1 MLIILNFI
9 LTNMHP
15 EILTETQTNLLP
27 LVKQFSR
34 NFYLVGGTAIAF
46 HLGHRR
52 SIDFDL
58 FTDKKFE
65 NLAIRKKIR
74 KSRHFIDK
82 ILKDEL
88 DQFTLIIGGVS
99 LTFFRYPFEIE
110 HKVKFES
117 WIFLPNLLTLAAMK
131 AYALGRRP
139 KWKDYVDLY
148 FILKQYE
155 IGEIE
160 KRAKEVFGSEF
171 NGKLFRGQLAYFE
184 DINYSEK
191 VEFLTG
197 FEVSD
202 DKVKKVL
209 IEASLTR

>member
-1 MLIILNFI
+1 
-9 LTNMHP
+9 MHP
-15 EILTETQTNLLP
+15 EILTETQTKLLS

-34 NFYLVGGTAIAF
+34 GFYLVGGIAIAL

-52 SIDFDL
+52 SIDFNL

-65 NLAIRKKIR
+65 NLAVRKKIR
-74 KSRHFIDK
+74 KSRHFIEK
-82 ILKDEL
+82 VIKDEL
-88 DQFTLIIGGVS
+88 DQFTMIIGGVS
-99 LTFFRYPFEIE
+99 FTFFRYPFEIE
-110 HKVKFES
+110 HKIKFEG

-148 FILKQYE
+148 FILQKHK
-155 IGEIE
+155 ISEIE
-160 KRAKEVFGSEF
+160 KQAEKIFGNEF
-171 NGKLFRGQLAYFE
+171 NAKLFRGQLAYFE

-191 VEFLTG
+191 VKFLPG
-197 FEVSD
+197 FEISD
-202 DKVKKVL
+202 DKVKKAL

>member
-1 MLIILNFI
+1 
-9 LTNMHP
+9 MHP

-34 NFYLVGGTAIAF
+34 NFYLVGGTAIAL

-52 SIDFDL
+52 SVDFDL

-65 NLAIRKKIR
+65 NLAVRKKIR
-74 KSRHFIDK
+74 KSRHFIEK
-82 ILKDEL
+82 VIKDEL
-88 DQFTLIIGGVS
+88 DQFTIIIGGVS
-99 LTFFRYPFEIE
+99 FTFFRYPFKIE
-110 HKVKFES
+110 HKIKFNG
-117 WIFLPNLLTLAAMK
+117 WISLPDLLTLAAMK

-148 FILKQYE
+148 FILKQYK
-155 IGEIE
+155 INEIE
-160 KRAKEVFGSEF
+160 KQAERIFSNEF
-171 NGKLFRGQLAYFE
+171 NAKLFRGQLAYFE

-191 VEFLTG
+191 VEFLSG

-202 DKVKKVL
+202 AEVKKVL